1 MIAKSKQI
9 KYERQ
14 KEKDKTL
21 DLTEELDKEW
31 RQIQPLINV
40 MVSKNKQKQEEI
52 ERAELARPKKA
63 DEYDVLVRSLQFDSK
78 AKPQD
83 KLKTEEEIENERLEN
98 LKQKEVNKIFLN
110 LKKLLIKLINI
121 RKN

>member
-1 MIAKSKQI
+1 MVLKSKQL

-21 DLTEELDKEW
+21 DLTEELDKQW

-40 MVSKNKQKQEEI
+40 MVNKNKEKVEEL
-52 ERAELARPKKA
+52 ERIDLARPKKA
-63 DEYDVLVRSLQFDSK
+63 DDYDVLVRSLQFDSK

-83 KLKTEEEIENERLEN
+83 RLKTAEEIEKERLEN
-98 LKQKEVNKIFLN
+98 LTKNEVLKQNKKYSNLN
-110 LKKLLIKLINI
+110 
-121 RKN
+121 